1 MCFLSL
7 IVGFDQSGPRTYELM
22 DEDGKNVSSV
32 TVEARYIPVPVKLEP
47 RESVNS
53 KWSSF

>member
-1 MCFLSL
+1 ML
-7 IVGFDQSGPRTYELM
+7 IGVLDQAGPRTYELT

-53 KWSSF
+53 T